1 MNLTK
6 QEIDKLKQLKNSLPY
21 FAKTCLKIKTKDA
34 RIVKFEFN
42 KSQEYFHN
50 KCEEQLRRT
59 GKVRIVVL
67 KGRQSGISTYVAA
80 RFYHKTSTR
89 KAINTFI
96 LSHESS
102 TTDKLFS
109 MVKMYNENN
118 PIAPE
123 AKKSNAK
130 ELAFSELSSQYYI
143 GTAGSGDVGR
153 GGTVHLFHGSEVGF
167 WKNTD
172 DIETGLLES
181 IPEMAGTEVILESTA
196 NGIGNYF
203 HRMAVEAMKGQNG
216 YELVFIPWHW
226 MEEYE
231 EEPEDG
237 FVKTDEEVEFCNLYL
252 AEYNQEQQ
260 NRKLKWRRT
269 KIARYG
275 TLWKFQ
281 QEYPSNSAEAFQV
294 NTDSLIKSEYIV
306 MARNREKPYQ
316 NDAPL
321 ILGVDPARN
330 NDRAAIVFRR
340 GRVIERIETYTNTQ
354 DDIWFAD
361 KIASFINSDNPIV
374 VNIDCTNSWA
384 IHDYLKR
391 KGFTNVYGYH
401 FGNKANKENLYAN
414 KRAEIWCEL
423 RDWLK
428 QDDVC
433 IPDSDDLHADLSCVP
448 EYDETDGKIRL
459 AKKEDIKKVYG
470 FSPDIG
476 DAAALTFATIIKAG
490 EPRVIKS
497 QGSTLKTVKKFEKT
511 NKSLRRF

>member
-1 MNLTK
+1 MSLTTSELK
-6 QEIDKLKQLKNSLPY
+6 KLNALKNSLPY
-21 FAKTCLKIKTKDA
+21 FASQCLKIKTKDA
-34 RIVKFEFN
+34 KIKPFIFN
-42 KSQEYFHN
+42 KSQEFFHS

-59 GKVRIVVL
+59 GKVRVVVL
-67 KGRQSGISTYVAA
+67 KGRQSGLSTYVAA

-118 PIAPE
+118 PVAPE
-123 AKKSNAK
+123 TKKSNAK

-172 DIETGLLES
+172 DLETGLLES
-181 IPEMAGTEVILESTA
+181 IPDMDGTEVILESTA

-203 HRMAVEAMKGQNG
+203 HRMAVGALKGENG
-216 YELVFIPWHW
+216 YELVFIPWFW
-226 MEEYE
+226 MDEYE
-231 EEPEDG
+231 EETDYTFKRTQDEDG
-237 FVKTDEEVEFCNLYL
+237 YSKTYL
-252 AEYNQEQQ
+252 GDYDNQTQD
-260 NRKLKWRRT
+260 RKLKWRRT
-269 KIARYG
+269 KISRYG
-275 TLWKFQ
+275 SEWKFK
-281 QEYPSNSAEAFQV
+281 QEYPSNVSEAFQT

-306 MARNREKPYQ
+306 QARKRIKPLQ
-316 NDAPL
+316 NFAPL
-321 ILGVDPARN
+321 VLGVDPARN
-330 NDRAAIVFRR
+330 EDRAVIVFRR
-340 GRVIERIETYTNTQ
+340 GRVIERIETYKNTQ

-361 KIASFINSDNPIV
+361 QIANFINSDNPAV

-391 KGFTNVYGYH
+391 KGFINVYGYH
-401 FGNKANKENLYAN
+401 FGSKAAKDNLYAN

-423 RDWLK
+423 RDWMKL
-428 QDDVC
+428 DDVC
-433 IPDSDDLHADLSCVP
+433 VPDSDDLHADLACVP

-459 AKKEDIKKVYG
+459 AKKEDIKKEYG

-476 DAAALTFATIIKAG
+476 DAAALTFAT
-490 EPRVIKS
+490 VIKD
-497 QGSTLKTVKKFEKT
+497 GSGQKPVSKPTIISTKNRFENKRTL
-511 NKSLRRF
+511 RYAG

>member
-6 QEIDKLKQLKNSLPY
+6 QEIEKLKQLKNSLPY

-181 IPEMAGTEVILESTA
+181 IPEMGGTEVILESTA

-203 HRMAVEAMKGQNG
+203 HRMAIEAMKGQNG

-226 MEEYE
+226 MDEYE
-231 EEPEDG
+231 EDTDDRFERTAEEIEFSETYLGEYDR
-237 FVKTDEEVEFCNLYL
+237 KTQD
-252 AEYNQEQQ
+252 
-260 NRKLKWRRT
+260 RKLKWRKT
-269 KIARYG
+269 KISRYG
-275 TLWKFQ
+275 SEWKFK
-281 QEYPSNSAEAFQV
+281 QEYPSNVSEAFQT

-306 MARNREKPYQ
+306 RARNREKPIQ
-316 NDAPL
+316 NNAQL
-321 ILGVDPARN
+321 TIGVDPARN
-330 NDRAAIVFRR
+330 QDRAAIVFRR
-340 GRVIERIETYTNTQ
+340 GRVIERIETYRNTG

-361 KIASFINSDNPIV
+361 KVASFILSESPAA

-391 KGFTNVYGYH
+391 KGFSNVYGYH
-401 FGNKANKENLYAN
+401 FGSQATKDTLYAN

-423 RDWLK
+423 RDWFKLE
-428 QDDVC
+428 DVC
-433 IPDSDDLHADLSCVP
+433 IPDSEDFHADLSCVP
-448 EYDETDGKIRL
+448 DYDETDGKIRL
-459 AKKEDIKKVYG
+459 VKKEEIKKIYG

-476 DAAALTFATIIKAG
+476 DAAALTFATQIRDGVAST
-490 EPRVIKS
+490 IKS
-497 QGSTLKTVKKFEKT
+497 KPSIISTKKRFETKR
-511 NKSLRRF
+511 SLR